1 MSKENFQIQQRKR
14 KNNKSKFEKMR
25 KKIEETRLDHSGNS
39 DDVINRLRNKPTKKE
54 TELLKDTY
62 YEDI

>member
-1 MSKENFQIQQRKR
+1 
-14 KNNKSKFEKMR
+14 MR
-25 KKIEETRLDHSGNS
+25 KKIEETRLGGNC

-54 TELLKDTY
+54 AQLLKNTY